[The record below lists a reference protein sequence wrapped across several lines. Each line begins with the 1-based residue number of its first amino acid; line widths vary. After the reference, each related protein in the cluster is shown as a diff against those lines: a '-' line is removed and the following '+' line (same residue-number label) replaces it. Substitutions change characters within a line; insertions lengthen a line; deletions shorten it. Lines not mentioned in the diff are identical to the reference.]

1 VADMAWAAQF
11 SKLPTCLLF
20 TGEFT
25 GFPDM
30 LKRDRQPSA

>member
-1 VADMAWAAQF
+1 MAWAAQF

-25 GFPDM
+25 HFPGM
-30 LKRDRQPSA
+30 LDRNRQPNA